1 MKNVQEFQKLLKLTF
16 PIEEN
21 SDYYIKTLMK
31 SPFYAGLG
39 KKVKEFEEFENFVE
53 EQGLFESVKSYK
65 LDFALPKLV
74 EFLKSTV
81 AYSLLNA
88 ENFGSSKFRT
98 KDELRNNDNTYLVSI
113 DFSSANFNA
122 LKSYDNLGEMPSSWE
137 ELCESLGIHK
147 FLASSKS
154 FRQYV
159 FGNTNPGRLQ
169 TTQHRNVIKIVD
181 RLIEDHGFEEKDFV
195 FISHDEMIVRLSS
208 DHKLAVNRVM
218 LLTSAIGNIVSFEG
232 INMPTHY
239 KIFKNNGI
247 GAGMCVQTQY
257 EIKMGGLSEKYK
269 TLFKVPGNKF
279 FKYFKKYILE
289 EPLDKRDL
297 MFKVDN
303 DVCVWDENEDSIIE
317 TVVPEGEISFD
328 EAKKEYPYFIEE
340 INKNIPG
347 LSDSQIRKIV
357 NITINLC
364 SYCKN
369 SDTKCNCWKD
379 I

>member
-122 LKSYDNLGEMPSSWE
+122 LKSYDTLGEMPSSWE

-154 FRQYV
+154 FRQYI

-218 LLTSAIGNIVSFEG
+218 LLTSAIGNIISFDG

-257 EIKMGGLSEKYK
+257 EIKMGGLSEKHK

-279 FKYFKKYILE
+279 FKYFKKYILS

-297 MFKVDN
+297 MFMSDGEIA
-303 DVCVWDENEDSIIE
+303 VWAEDEDSISE
-317 TVVPEGEISFD
+317 TIIPEGEMSMD
-328 EAKKEYPYFIEE
+328 EIMNEYPYLVKRLKEGV
-340 INKNIPG
+340 PG
-347 LSDSQIRKIV
+347 VNESQIRKMI
-357 NITINLC
+357 NIFLDTC
-364 SYCKN
+364 SSCHN
-369 SDTKCNCWKD
+369 AESGCHCWND
-379 I
+379 E

>member
-159 FGNTNPGRLQ
+159 FGQISPKRTQ
-169 TTQHRNVIKIVD
+169 THQHYCINKIVD
-181 RLIEDHGFEEKDFV
+181 KLIEGGFFIEEDFV
-195 FISHDEMIVRLSS
+195 FISHDEFIIRLQP
-208 DHKLAVNRVM
+208 DHALAVNRIHILNSEVGRII
-218 LLTSAIGNIVSFEG
+218 LEEG
-232 INMPTHY
+232 IKMSTHY
-239 KIFKNNGI
+239 NAFKLESLGKVKFI
-247 GAGMCVQTQY
+247 KTHY
-257 EIKMGGLSEKYK
+257 SIKMSGLSEKY
-269 TLFKVPGNKF
+269 TSLVGIPSNMFYL
-279 FKYFKKYILE
+279 YFKKYIIQE
-289 EPLDKRDL
+289 ELDDRDL
-297 MFKVDN
+297 LFIVDKKL
-303 DVCVWDENEDSIIE
+303 
-317 TVVPEGEISFD
+317 
-328 EAKKEYPYFIEE
+328 AKWVI
-340 INKNIPG
+340 
-347 LSDSQIRKIV
+347 
-357 NITINLC
+357 
-364 SYCKN
+364 
-369 SDTKCNCWKD
+369 
-379 I
+379 